1 MKTYILRG
9 CFLSF
14 FPSSEDYSLSTKD
27 LPVLYI
33 FRSTMLRNL
42 PCGLPPET
50 PQPVLGEVCLCYRHE
65 DKSVFV
71 YVHVLAPNWVCLGQ
85 KRSQLEMISYSQA
98 VYLSQQ
104 GAGPEDCMWG
114 IHISLCT
121 SETAVAHEGVCEH
134 TPTSRGTPRPF
145 NQVSIFGPP
154 SCSPRSLGGGGVI
167 SCFSPGGLR
176 KVSVCCTDG

>member
-1 MKTYILRG
+1 
-9 CFLSF
+9 
-14 FPSSEDYSLSTKD
+14 
-27 LPVLYI
+27 
-33 FRSTMLRNL
+33 MLRNL

-114 IHISLCT
+114 IHVSVHVRDGC
-121 SETAVAHEGVCEH
+121 SAWRCVWAHTYEPGD
-134 TPTSRGTPRPF
+134 TPTLQS
-145 NQVSIFGPP
+145 S
-154 SCSPRSLGGGGVI
+154 I
-167 SCFSPGGLR
+167 SCQYLDLLPAPPAH
-176 KVSVCCTDG
+176 